1 MGGIIT
7 TMKTQTI
14 KIWKTTLKKLRMLY
28 ALTGKSMVSI
38 MEHMVTLELGRV
50 RQEQAVMEPVVLGA
64 RGRKELTRETVVN
77 TKEM

>member
-14 KIWKTTLKKLRMLY
+14 KICKTTLKKLRMLY

-50 RQEQAVMEPVVLGA
+50 RQEQAVVEPVALETRIEIA
-64 RGRKELTRETVVN
+64 LTREILGGR
-77 TKEM
+77 